1 MKSLGALVFA
11 MALVLGVAA
20 EEGKYSSQPQPQQ
33 QPVDPRPVKQT
44 EKGVD
49 PAAATGDAADKSES
63 TEAPEVAAG
72 DFSAVLDFSILD
84 TIAIQ
89 DNGRNK
95 PLQTFIT
102 EKMEL
107 IVGRKLFK
115 GVPVLTEKLSKQN
128 ISGNDLFLSLWL
140 KPKSMIRVPLI
151 LVSYG
156 PLKEELGLTK
166 TDKHFSFERLR
177 NLPKLQEIGNGAHK
191 KRLAKQDKELTSL
204 EKEAEIVLK
213 RMTVAWSIING
224 AENLKL
230 IPHPNQQ
237 TGDWVSL
244 SELQESFGDLK
255 QSVYNESKAN
265 VLYEKFNAFAIAYRE
280 RDPSKF
286 STSTQELRSELAALS
301 PFYPPLNDLNRE
313 ISYNK
318 TRPFAFAWAM
328 YLVATVLGLFALK
341 YASTTLYRTMMAFYL
356 GGLALHVYGFV
367 LRCLIAGRPPVSN
380 MYESVIWVGFGAV
393 LFGLIFELIYRKRY
407 FAMSGAASGFFCL
420 VLMDTIP
427 ILLGNTE
434 LPGFGSDIAPL
445 QPVLRDNF
453 WLTVHVLTITL
464 SYAAFK
470 LGWVLGHVTLFSHL
484 FRPTQK
490 AEQHELHQFIYRAT
504 QVGVLLLAIGT
515 ILGGVWAYYSWGRF
529 WGWDPKENWAL
540 ISLISYLIV
549 LHGRF
554 AGWWGNF
561 GLSFGSVFCF
571 WNVVMAWY
579 GVNFVLGS
587 GMHAYGS
594 GAGGGIYVV
603 SVGLF
608 DVVFLAAGTIA
619 YWNAKKK
626 ASGVAKTEDEEDDDD
641 DSKLSA
647 SDPIKDAR
655 ANEMNQPAPSAGE

>member
-1 MKSLGALVFA
+1 MKSLGVMMLALALVA
-11 MALVLGVAA
+11 GTATTGARA
-20 EEGKYSSQPQPQQ
+20 EEGKYSSQPQ

-44 EKGVD
+44 PTPVD
-49 PAAATGDAADKSES
+49 PSVATGDGAEKP
-63 TEAPEVAAG
+63 EAPEAAAP
-72 DFSAVLDFSILD
+72 DFSTALDFSILD

-115 GVPVLTEKLSKQN
+115 GVPVLTDKISKQN
-128 ISGNDLFLSLWL
+128 INGNDLFLSLWM
-140 KPKSMIRVPLI
+140 KPKSMIRVPMI

-156 PLKEELGLTK
+156 PLKQELGLT
-166 TDKHFSFERLR
+166 TTEKHFSFERLR

-191 KRLAKQDKELTSL
+191 KRLAKQDGELTSL

-224 AENLKL
+224 EENLKL

-237 TGDWVSL
+237 HGDWVSV
-244 SELQESFGDLK
+244 SELQNSFGELK
-255 QSVYNESKAN
+255 QSVYNQGKAN
-265 VLYEKFNAFAIAYRE
+265 QLFEKFNAFAIAYRE
-280 RDPSKF
+280 RDPAKF
-286 STSTQELRSELAALS
+286 SGATQELRSELASIS
-301 PFYPPLNDLNRE
+301 PSFYPPLNELNRE

-318 TRPFAFAWAM
+318 TRPFAWAWAC
-328 YLVATVLGLFALK
+328 YLIASVLGLFALK
-341 YASTTLYRTMMAFYL
+341 YANTTLYRVMMGFYF
-356 GGLALHVYGFV
+356 GGLALHVYGFA

-393 LFGLIFELIYRKRY
+393 FFGLIFELIYRKRF
-407 FAMSGAASGFFCL
+407 FALSGAASGFVCL

-484 FRPTQK
+484 FRPNQK
-490 AEQHELHQFIYRAT
+490 AEHHELHQFIYRAL

-540 ISLISYLIV
+540 IALVTYLIF

-561 GLSFGSVFCF
+561 GLSFGSVFGF
-571 WNVVMAWY
+571 WTIVMAWY

-594 GAGGGIYVV
+594 GAGGGIYVAA
-603 SVGLF
+603 VGIF
-608 DVVFLAAGTIA
+608 DVLFLAAGTIA
-619 YWNAKKK
+619 YMMSKKS
-626 ASGVAKTEDEEDDDD
+626 SGGGNDKSDDSED
-641 DSKLSA
+641 DSKLTV

-655 ANEMNQPAPSAGE
+655 ANELDQPAPSAGE